1 MNTQD
6 NKRESGIFSLS
17 LSRCV
22 CVCGV
27 RVALSIT
34 LLEFMIENS
43 PFASGAY
50 ALVSMKANAN
60 VATFSARTHSLI
72 PADTFSLDCNRSNEK

>member
-6 NKRESGIFSLS
+6 NKRKSGIFSLS
-17 LSRCV
+17 FSLCV
-22 CVCGV
+22 C
-27 RVALSIT
+27 VALSIT

-60 VATFSARTHSLI
+60 VATFSAHTHSLI
-72 PADTFSLDCNRSNEK
+72 QADTFSLDCNRSNEK